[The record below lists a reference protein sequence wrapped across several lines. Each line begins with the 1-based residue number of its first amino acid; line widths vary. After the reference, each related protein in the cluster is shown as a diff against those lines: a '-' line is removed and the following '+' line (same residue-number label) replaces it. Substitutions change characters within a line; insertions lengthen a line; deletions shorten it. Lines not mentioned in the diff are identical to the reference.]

1 IIKINNSYHYPMP
14 RIICVASVKGGV
26 GKTTTVSNLATTF
39 SKMGYKTLAI
49 DANITGANLGLHL
62 GTSSRNILTIHDV
75 LKNNIKIKE
84 AIYKHSLGF
93 HVLLGGIYLNDLNN
107 IDLSQIKEKINSIKK
122 EYDIILIDCAAGL
135 GEEALNAINASDEVV
150 VVTTPELP
158 SVADA
163 YKLVEYAE
171 NNWIPISGVI
181 VNKEGNDKFKDITV
195 NDVEE
200 ILGKKVL
207 QIIPKEKEVEQSIN
221 LKKPVVNLF
230 PESKS
235 GKSFQK
241 LAYSLIGKDL
251 NQKQSWVEKLISFFT
266 KY

>member
-1 IIKINNSYHYPMP
+1 MP

-26 GKTTTVSNLATTF
+26 GKTTTVANLATTF
-39 SKMGYKTLAI
+39 AKLGYKTLAI

-75 LKNNIKIKE
+75 LKDNVKIKE

-93 HVLLGGIYLNDLNN
+93 HVLLGGIYLNDLDNVN
-107 IDLSQIKEKINSIKK
+107 MSLIKRKIEPIKK

-135 GEEALNAINASDEVV
+135 GNEALNAINVSDEVV
-150 VVTTPELP
+150 IITTPELP

-181 VNKEGNDKFKDITV
+181 VNKEGNNKFKDITV
-195 NDVEE
+195 KDVEE
-200 ILGKKVL
+200 ILGKRVL
-207 QIIPKEKEVEQSIN
+207 EIIPKEKEVEESIN
-221 LKKPVVNLF
+221 LKKPVVNLY
-230 PESKS
+230 PNSKS
-235 GKSFQK
+235 AEGFQK
-241 LAYSLIGKDL
+241 LAYSLVGKTFKSKPNFIGKI
-251 NQKQSWVEKLISFFT
+251 ISLFT